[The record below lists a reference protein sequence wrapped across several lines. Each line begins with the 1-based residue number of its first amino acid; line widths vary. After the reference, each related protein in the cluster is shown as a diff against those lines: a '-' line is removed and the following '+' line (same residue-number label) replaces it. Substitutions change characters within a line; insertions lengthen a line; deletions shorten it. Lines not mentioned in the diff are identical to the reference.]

1 MKRFWLFAMLLAGTL
16 VALNAP
22 AFAKDAE
29 EGGSSSADTED
40 INSAIGGLASR
51 VSNLEHAVKVEI
63 HGFAETDAIVDDTR
77 SFTEVVGNAA
87 VVRPGSFAG
96 DNGWSQLSMRNS
108 RIALLATSDVEGW
121 KAKGYIEADFLGYD
135 PAPAYAS
142 APASAA
148 GTNSEINF
156 YVAPTLRLR
165 HAYLDLQKDGWDIM
179 AGQYWTLFGWNMD
192 YVLASVDVQP
202 VMGTLY
208 ERTPRI
214 GVMKTIGNAN
224 DMQVQIAVD
233 AERPEQKDSGLPNLN
248 AGLRFVLNSW
258 KGRFSYATGAAST
271 RALSVGIS
279 ATERNYVWPLADTAA
294 ASNVNF
300 LLNNVWGQS
309 VAVDALIPLLPF
321 EEGKDNPSAVVT
333 GEWTMGSG
341 YADALNGYT
350 GGQSAMASSGVFP
363 NMDAGIAGFDT
374 NGNFTLIQ
382 EQSFNGQL
390 QIHLPPS
397 IGTFLT
403 VGYGETFSPNV
414 SGLTGA
420 AVNGTTV
427 SGANQLKLYNDDMC
441 MFANVMQDISPN
453 IRVGVEYARFDTHY
467 SNSPAAYGGTN
478 AGYDAIDHRV
488 QLSTWYRF

>member
-1 MKRFWLFAMLLAGTL
+1 
-16 VALNAP
+16 
-22 AFAKDAE
+22 
-29 EGGSSSADTED
+29 
-40 INSAIGGLASR
+40 
-51 VSNLEHAVKVEI
+51 
-63 HGFAETDAIVDDTR
+63 
-77 SFTEVVGNAA
+77 
-87 VVRPGSFAG
+87 
-96 DNGWSQLSMRNS
+96 
-108 RIALLATSDVEGW
+108 
-121 KAKGYIEADFLGYD
+121 
-135 PAPAYAS
+135 
-142 APASAA
+142 
-148 GTNSEINF
+148 
-156 YVAPTLRLR
+156 
-165 HAYLDLQKDGWDIM
+165 
-179 AGQYWTLFGWNMD
+179 
-192 YVLASVDVQP
+192 
-202 VMGTLY
+202 
-208 ERTPRI
+208 
-214 GVMKTIGNAN
+214 
-224 DMQVQIAVD
+224 
-233 AERPEQKDSGLPNLN
+233 
-248 AGLRFVLNSW
+248 
-258 KGRFSYATGAAST
+258 
-271 RALSVGIS
+271 
-279 ATERNYVWPLADTAA
+279 
-294 ASNVNF
+294 
-300 LLNNVWGQS
+300 
-309 VAVDALIPLLPF
+309 
-321 EEGKDNPSAVVT
+321 
-333 GEWTMGSG
+333 MGSG